1 MSISQAIDS
10 VRQKYSQSNKE
21 AMRNPWV
28 LGWIGLLVT
37 FLTMNFVF
45 IAFAFISSPGLVTED
60 YYEKGRK
67 YEENVIKMMAARNNL
82 KWETNLEIPRD
93 FTVNKTDVIRFNA
106 VDSRGLPIENADVQ
120 VTAYRPSDADEDF
133 IVRLENIGP
142 GIYQAYI
149 GFPLKGIW
157 DLKLKVEHEG
167 DSLEME
173 HRISVKAI

>member
-1 MSISQAIDS
+1 MSISQVIDN

-28 LGWIGLLVT
+28 LGWIGLLIT
-37 FLTMNFVF
+37 FVTMNFVF
-45 IAFAFISSPGLVTED
+45 IAFAFITSPGLVTED

-82 KWETNLEIPRD
+82 KWETNLEIPRS

-106 VDSRGLPIENADVQ
+106 VDSRGLPIENANVE
-120 VTAYRPSDADEDF
+120 VMAYRPSDADEDF
-133 IVRLENIGP
+133 IVKLENIGP

-157 DLKLKVEHEG
+157 DLKLKVERDG
-167 DSLEME
+167 DALEME